1 MKPTRII
8 CATKLIQDFVEEYF
22 YLNPIS
28 QVGLVVT
35 RNKRAELISE
45 LAGNPRQHIESI
57 KRLSI
62 GETEC
67 SGEPSLQNSL
77 ELTIQTLRHMPAHAS
92 REVSFVVNLKD
103 ALCTE
108 DTNLVIYIRRS
119 FCTALNHL

>member
-8 CATKLIQDFVEEYF
+8 CTTKLIQDFLEEYF

-45 LAGNPRQHIESI
+45 LAGNPRQHIENI
-57 KRLSI
+57 KRLSTA
-62 GETEC
+62 ESEC

-92 REVSFVVNLKD
+92 REVRLFVTIIVYSVMAKKFKIYLPPYRNL
-103 ALCTE
+103 A
-108 DTNLVIYIRRS
+108 
-119 FCTALNHL
+119 

>member
-1 MKPTRII
+1 MKPTRLI

-28 QVGLVVT
+28 QLGLVVT

-45 LAGNPRQHIESI
+45 LAGNPRQHIENI
-57 KRLSI
+57 KRVCQ

-77 ELTIQTLRHMPAHAS
+77 ELTIQTLRNMPAHAS
-92 REVSFVVNLKD
+92 REVSFAILYFR
-103 ALCTE
+103 TIGE
-108 DTNLVIYIRRS
+108 Q
-119 FCTALNHL
+119 